1 MIQFVIKMI
10 DIAVQLVIQFIE
22 SIF

>member
-1 MIQFVIKMI
+1 MIQFVIKVI